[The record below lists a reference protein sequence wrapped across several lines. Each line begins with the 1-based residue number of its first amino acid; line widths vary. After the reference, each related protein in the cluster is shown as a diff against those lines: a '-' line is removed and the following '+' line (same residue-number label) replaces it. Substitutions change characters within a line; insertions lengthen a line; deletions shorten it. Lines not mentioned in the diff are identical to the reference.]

1 MRFLMLGVAVL
12 ALTACAGKVPDSA
25 AGVVDTGRGVG
36 FGDYDSYE
44 AQREAKLNGDTSAII
59 APPVAVQATA
69 LDSVDQAAGQ
79 AAAATAVP
87 VATAALENTP
97 PDLVRNSVGISGE
110 NDFDAVAAQRGIAE
124 DANMIAQN
132 RAQYTVIA
140 PTDLPKRP
148 GSNAPNIVEYALQTD
163 NPVGS
168 SLYSRS
174 TFRAETKYAKACAGY
189 ASSDL
194 AQEAF
199 LSKGGPQKDNLG
211 MDPDGDGFACD
222 WNPMP
227 FRAARG

>member
-1 MRFLMLGVAVL
+1 MRFIMLSVAVL

-44 AQREAKLNGDTSAII
+44 AQREAKLNGDTTATIL
-59 APPVAVQATA
+59 PPTAVQATP
-69 LDSVDQAAGQ
+69 LDSTGQ
-79 AAAATAVP
+79 AIAPAGGDSAAVAATAAP
-87 VATAALENTP
+87 VR
-97 PDLVRNSVGISGE
+97 VSNSVGISGE

-148 GSNAPNIVEYALQTD
+148 GTNAPNIVEYALRTD

-168 SLYSRS
+168 SLYERS
-174 TFRAETKYAKACAGY
+174 SFRAESKYAKSCGGY

-199 LSKGGPQKDNLG
+199 LAKGGPQKDSKG
-211 MDPDGDGFACD
+211 MDPDGDGYACD

>member
-1 MRFLMLGVAVL
+1 MRFLMLSVAVL
-12 ALTACAGKVPDSA
+12 AVSACAGKVPDSA

-44 AQREAKLNGDTSAII
+44 AQREAKLNGETAATIS
-59 APPVAVQATA
+59 PPTAVQSSA
-69 LDSVDQAAGQ
+69 LDSTNQAVVAGAGAATAT
-79 AAAATAVP
+79 AAAA
-87 VATAALENTP
+87 

-148 GSNAPNIVEYALQTD
+148 GTNAPNVVEYALRTD

-168 SLYSRS
+168 SLYTRS
-174 TFRAETKYAKACAGY
+174 TFRAESKFAKSCAGY
-189 ASSDL
+189 ASADL

-199 LSKGGPQKDNLG
+199 LAKGGPQKDNKG
-211 MDPDGDGFACD
+211 MDPDGDGFACS
-222 WNPMP
+222 WNPAP
-227 FRAARG
+227 FRAARGG